1 MQENVFKEWTCIL
14 EIESFIKNK
23 WTVLNLCK
31 IGRKILSKK
40 NCTFSSYGVKHCRQ
54 PLCKWFH
61 GYCSILCAYSRKVTD
76 WKTSLFIWNIETME
90 RCNDGDVK
98 MWSLGRGP
106 LLHLLPGPD
115 HDRGDTATLKFPVY
129 KSQTIKLYRTLH
141 TFVVSSSQRISTLRK
156 YMRLK
161 WNLEW
166 NIYALSHIRES
177 AHVFEWSIN

>member
-1 MQENVFKEWTCIL
+1 M
-14 EIESFIKNK
+14 
-23 WTVLNLCK
+23 NLCK
-31 IGRKILSKK
+31 FGGQIFIKK
-40 NCTFSSYGVKHCRQ
+40 DCTFSSNGVKHVHQ
-54 PLCKWFH
+54 PVCKWFH
-61 GYCSILCAYSRKVTD
+61 GYCSILCAYSRKVKD
-76 WKTSLFIWNIETME
+76 WKTSLFIWDIETME
-90 RCNDGDVK
+90 TLYDGDIK
-98 MWSLGRGP
+98 TWSIGRGQ
-106 LLHLLPGPD
+106 LLHLLLGPD

-161 WNLEW
+161 WNFEW

>member
-1 MQENVFKEWTCIL
+1 MNNF
-14 EIESFIKNK
+14 ESTQNWKTNLYQIRLHIFIK
-23 WTVLNLCK
+23 WCK
-31 IGRKILSKK
+31 
-40 NCTFSSYGVKHCRQ
+40 TFPPARLQVVSWLLFH
-54 PLCKWFH
+54 PLCLLQEGERLK
-61 GYCSILCAYSRKVTD
+61 K
-76 WKTSLFIWNIETME
+76 SLFIWNIETME

-98 MWSLGRGP
+98 MWSLGRGQ
-106 LLHLLPGPD
+106 LLHLLLAPD

-141 TFVVSSSQRISTLRK
+141 TFVVFSSRRIFTLRK

-177 AHVFEWSIN
+177 DHIYEWSLN